1 MDYYTSTLVILFILL
16 IFAAY
21 RHYMHALSGL
31 VLMSADEANRLDLM
45 DDEIHDFNHET
56 TAERYFSFRSN
67 FLWAYGLA
75 IAADWLQVRLQQS
88 PDE

>member
-1 MDYYTSTLVILFILL
+1 MDYYTATLFILFILL

-21 RHYMHALSGL
+21 RHYTHALSGL

-56 TAERYFSFRSN
+56 TAERYFNFRSN
-67 FLWAYGLA
+67 FLWVYGLA
-75 IAADWLQVRLQQS
+75 IAADWLQVRVQQS
-88 PDE
+88 LDE

>member
-1 MDYYTSTLVILFILL
+1 
-16 IFAAY
+16 
-21 RHYMHALSGL
+21 
-31 VLMSADEANRLDLM
+31 MSADEANRLDLM

-56 TAERYFSFRSN
+56 TAERYFNFRSK

-88 PDE
+88 PHE